1 MKFTMISIFG
11 TEIGTVSY
19 THLDVYKRQVLLPAP
34 NENNPNLKPIGERFG
49 FVYYFQYP
57 NLNSKINKYIVYE
70 I

>member
-1 MKFTMISIFG
+1 MQ
-11 TEIGTVSY
+11 V
-19 THLDVYKRQVLLPAP
+19 QVLLPAP

-57 NLNSKINKYIVYE
+57 NFNSKINKYIVYE